1 MPEVRHRGVEGSL
14 AFVDISG
21 FTTLTERLAA
31 KGKVGA
37 EEMSD
42 LLNEAFATLLK
53 VAYGYGASL
62 VKWGGDAVLLL
73 YEGSDHAAQASR
85 ASLEMQRTMRRI
97 GRLRTS
103 VGVVTLKMSVGISSG
118 TFDFF
123 LVGDG
128 HRELLV
134 AGPAAT
140 QTAVMEQ
147 IAEAGEVVVSAAW
160 TPTMSRRASTR
171 HCGRICLPRWATA
184 STDRLPSGSSRC
196 PVWTVC
202 SSSRGRARPRVPCTN
217 S

>member
-1 MPEVRHRGVEGSL
+1 
-14 AFVDISG
+14 G

-42 LLNEAFATLLK
+42 LLNESFATLLS

-73 YEGSDHAAQASR
+73 YEGPDHAAQACR
-85 ASLEMQRTMRRI
+85 ASLELQRTMRRI

-103 VGVVTLKMSVGISSG
+103 VGVVALKMSVGVSSG

-123 LVGDG
+123 LVGDR

-134 AGPAAT
+134 AGPTAT
-140 QTAVMEQ
+140 ETAVMEQ
-147 IAEAGEVVVSAAW
+147 IADAGEVVVSAA
-160 TPTMSRRASTR
+160 TAAMLPPACLGSAKDSGCLLRTAPPADPRSR
-171 HCGRICLPRWATA
+171 W
-184 STDRLPSGSSRC
+184 
-196 PVWTVC
+196 W
-202 SSSRGRARPRVPCTN
+202 PRVHTDHVASCLDPAL
-217 S
+217 

>member
-1 MPEVRHRGVEGSL
+1 MAERLRPYVAGLAATWCEAMPEVRHRGVEGSL

-42 LLNEAFATLLK
+42 LLNESFATLLS

-73 YEGSDHAAQASR
+73 YEGPDHAAQACR

-103 VGVVTLKMSVGISSG
+103 VGVVALKMSVGVSSG

-123 LVGDG
+123 LVGDR

-134 AGPAAT
+134 A
-140 QTAVMEQ
+140 
-147 IAEAGEVVVSAAW
+147 
-160 TPTMSRRASTR
+160 
-171 HCGRICLPRWATA
+171 
-184 STDRLPSGSSRC
+184 
-196 PVWTVC
+196 
-202 SSSRGRARPRVPCTN
+202 
-217 S
+217 